1 MTTILLN
8 RPTTT
13 EVNFQMFEYIWQ
25 KSFQDDK
32 PHEESFYLLNESP
45 PLALSQVE
53 SSFQR
58 EL

>member
-13 EVNFQMFEYIWQ
+13 AGNFQMFEYIWQ
-25 KSFQDDK
+25 KSFQDSK
-32 PHEESFYLLNESP
+32 PYEDSFYLLNESP

-53 SSFQR
+53 SSCQI